1 MKKII
6 CIVIISAFILTTN
19 NTVNAQI
26 DTKFNSK
33 KVKAPVVQKQVEQP
47 ATPVIID
54 VVNSSNNINMPI
66 NTLNTD
72 SLELKKLIDDY
83 NEAQKIS
90 DNAFEKLIAKQKM
103 MIDKL
108 PNGKGKEMAMVRM
121 QSLVSQ
127 RGTMLQ
133 MITTIMKSLN
143 DTKDEVI
150 KNIGK

>member
-6 CIVIISAFILTTN
+6 YIVIISAFILTTN

-54 VVNSSNNINMPI
+54 VVNTSNNINMPI

-108 PNGKGKEMAMVRM
+108 PDGKGKEMAMVRM